1 MGPTVFFYPRGLL
14 ALVWL
19 VLMRHAMW
27 SSERS
32 VACRPLP
39 PPITPPRPRS
49 HEPQAFAGLTSKPH
63 GAACE
68 QEATPPTAPPAV
80 PPDPMPVSHRRP
92 RRLDTAMPFCPH
104 ATCEY
109 RGGVGLGHLR
119 AKGPPN
125 SAPWRPLPCPAC
137 GGYVVETPRTISH
150 GQRVPVELLVRA
162 IACVAEGVGLRGPA
176 RVFAVDPNPGLQ
188 GLVEA
193 ADPLQAVSRSFW
205 HD

>member
-119 AKGPPN
+119 AKGRSEEHTSELQSRGHLVCRLLLEKKKN
-125 SAPWRPLPCPAC
+125 KLKRSIR
-137 GGYVVETPRTISH
+137 YNKKKPR
-150 GQRVPVELLVRA
+150 
-162 IACVAEGVGLRGPA
+162 
-176 RVFAVDPNPGLQ
+176 
-188 GLVEA
+188 
-193 ADPLQAVSRSFW
+193 
-205 HD
+205 